1 MQLQSQES
9 YQWWRWPLMPLAAL
23 AGAILGTLVV
33 ALIMWVG
40 MKFQGGYSEDGWYFR
55 FILPLFT
62 SGVFGYLYAKISY
75 EVAPSAKL
83 IAGVVM
89 VTVLGILA
97 LASTVLAWVM
107 PSYSV
112 GEAIQSTVGSL
123 AMMIGAII
131 ALSDP

>member
-1 MQLQSQES
+1 MRMQSQEV

-23 AGAILGTLVV
+23 AGAILGTLAV
-33 ALIMWVG
+33 ALIMWIG

-55 FILPLFT
+55 YILPLFT
-62 SGVFGYLYAKISY
+62 SGVFGYIYAKISY
-75 EVAPSAKL
+75 EVAPSGKL
-83 IAGVVM
+83 IAGIVM
-89 VTVLGILA
+89 VTLLGILA
-97 LASTVLAWVM
+97 LVSTVLAWVI

-123 AMMIGAII
+123 AMMIGAIL